1 MKITLLVIG
10 RTNQSFINEGFL
22 FYENR
27 LKHYISFEVKV
38 IPDLKISKT
47 LTRDQVKDKEGALII
62 NSLKP
67 EDAVVLLDEKGKEF
81 TSLEFAQ
88 IIEKKMIKGL
98 KNLVFV
104 IGGAYGISDHLK
116 KYEKISLSKQTFSHQ
131 LVRLVFIEQLY
142 RSMTILKGEPYH
154 HE

>member
-10 RTNQSFINEGFL
+10 KTDQSFINEGFV

-27 LKHYISFEVKV
+27 LKHYISFEIKV
-38 IPDLKISKT
+38 IPDVKISKN
-47 LTRDQVKDKEGALII
+47 LTRDQLKDKEGVLIM
-62 NSLKP
+62 NYLKS
-67 EDAVVLLDEKGKEF
+67 EDAVILLDEKGKEF

-104 IGGAYGISDHLK
+104 IGGAYGISNHLK
-116 KYEKISLSKQTFSHQ
+116 NYEKISLSKLTFSHQ

-142 RSMTILKGEPYH
+142 RAMTILKGEPYH